1 MAAERR
7 VLDIPAGGLTNRG
20 GDMRGIALL
29 SAVAAVVGLSFAVPA
44 QAQMQS
50 WKEVQVADLEEMKEK
65 FIGLANAFSEEQ
77 WEYRP
82 MEGVRSVK
90 DVLALMIAETHMF
103 PVAWGFQPPAGAASG
118 FGAEMQRVN
127 GMTRAQIMAQLGPSF
142 DHMIGIV
149 RGMDEAKRNES
160 SSYFGQ
166 QMPVH
171 ANIATAMADMHEHLG
186 QLIAYARAN
195 RVVPPWSR

>member
-1 MAAERR
+1 MALRAAIAM
-7 VLDIPAGGLTNRG
+7 VVAGLGFSTSL
-20 GDMRGIALL
+20 
-29 SAVAAVVGLSFAVPA
+29 

-50 WKEVQVADLEEMKEK
+50 WKDVQVADLEEMKEK
-65 FIGLANAFSEEQ
+65 FVGLADAFSEAQ

-82 MEGVRSVK
+82 MDGVRSTK
-90 DVLALMIAETHMF
+90 DVFALMIAETHMF
-103 PVAWGFQPPAGAASG
+103 PVAWGFSPPAGAAAG
-118 FGAEMQRVN
+118 FGPEMQRVTA
-127 GMTRAQIMAQLGPSF
+127 MSRADIMRQLGPSF
-142 DHMIGIV
+142 DHMIGIL

-166 QMPVH
+166 EMPVH

-195 RVVPPWSR
+195 EVVPPWSR

>member
-1 MAAERR
+1 MARSA
-7 VLDIPAGGLTNRG
+7 
-20 GDMRGIALL
+20 MRAAVG
-29 SAVAAVVGLSFAVPA
+29 VAAGLCLSSPA

-50 WKEVQVADLEEMKEK
+50 WKDVQVADLEEMKEK
-65 FIGLANAFSEEQ
+65 FVGLANAFTEAQ

-103 PVAWGFQPPAGAASG
+103 PVAWGSEPPAGAAAG
-118 FGAEMQRVN
+118 FGPEMQRVSALSR
-127 GMTRAQIMAQLGPSF
+127 TDLMAQLGPSF
-142 DHMIGIV
+142 DHMIAIV
-149 RGMDEAKRNES
+149 RGMDEAKRMES
-160 SSYFGQ
+160 STYFGQ

-195 RVVPPWSR
+195 RVVPPWSM

>member
-1 MAAERR
+1 MRR
-7 VLDIPAGGLTNRG
+7 
-20 GDMRGIALL
+20 IALRA
-29 SAVAAVVGLSFAVPA
+29 AVAGVVGLSLAAPA

-50 WKEVQVADLEEMKEK
+50 WKDVQVADLVEMKDK
-65 FIGLANAFSEEQ
+65 FVGLANAFSEAQ

-82 MEGVRSVK
+82 MEGTRSVK

-103 PVAWGFQPPAGAASG
+103 PVAWGYQPPTGAAAG
-118 FGAEMQRVN
+118 FGPEMQRVGAMN
-127 GMTRAQIMAQLGPSF
+127 RAQIMAQLGPSF

-195 RVVPPWSR
+195 EVVPPWSR

>member
-1 MAAERR
+1 
-7 VLDIPAGGLTNRG
+7 
-20 GDMRGIALL
+20 
-29 SAVAAVVGLSFAVPA
+29 
-44 QAQMQS
+44 
-50 WKEVQVADLEEMKEK
+50 
-65 FIGLANAFSEEQ
+65 
-77 WEYRP
+77 
-82 MEGVRSVK
+82 
-90 DVLALMIAETHMF
+90 
-103 PVAWGFQPPAGAASG
+103 GAATG

-127 GMTRAQIMAQLGPSF
+127 GMTRAQIMPQLGPSF

-160 SSYFGQ
+160 SNYFGQ

-195 RVVPPWSR
+195 QVVPPWSR

>member
-1 MAAERR
+1 MRAA
-7 VLDIPAGGLTNRG
+7 L
-20 GDMRGIALL
+20 
-29 SAVAAVVGLSFAVPA
+29 AVVAGLWLSSPA

-50 WKEVQVADLEEMKEK
+50 WKDVQVADLEGMKEK
-65 FIGLANAFSEEQ
+65 FVGLANAFSEAH

-82 MEGVRSVK
+82 MEGVRSTK
-90 DVLALMIAETHMF
+90 DVFALMIAETHMF
-103 PVAWGFQPPAGAASG
+103 PVAWGFQPPAGAAAG
-118 FGAEMQRVN
+118 FGPEMQRVSAL
-127 GMTRAQIMAQLGPSF
+127 TRAQIMAQLGPSF

-160 SSYFGQ
+160 SAYFGR

-186 QLIAYARAN
+186 QLIAYARSN
-195 RVVPPWSR
+195 SVVPPWSR

>member
-1 MAAERR
+1 MRR
-7 VLDIPAGGLTNRG
+7 
-20 GDMRGIALL
+20 IALR
-29 SAVAAVVGLSFAVPA
+29 AVVTAAMAGSLAAPL

-50 WKEVQVADLEEMKEK
+50 WKDVQVADLEEMKEK
-65 FIGLANAFSEEQ
+65 FVGLAGAFSEAQ

-103 PVAWGFQPPAGAASG
+103 PVAWGSSPPAGAAAG
-118 FGAEMQRVN
+118 FGQEMQRVSA
-127 GMTRAQIMAQLGPSF
+127 MSRAEIMRQLGPSF

-149 RGMDEAKRNES
+149 RGMDDAKRNES

>member
-1 MAAERR
+1 MRAALVMAA
-7 VLDIPAGGLTNRG
+7 GL
-20 GDMRGIALL
+20 
-29 SAVAAVVGLSFAVPA
+29 GLSSPA

-50 WKEVQVADLEEMKEK
+50 WKDVQVADLVEMKDK
-65 FIGLANAFSEEQ
+65 FVGLSNAFAESH

-82 MEGVRSVK
+82 MEGVRSTKEVF
-90 DVLALMIAETHMF
+90 ALMIAETHMF
-103 PVAWGFQPPAGAASG
+103 PVAWGYQPPQGAASG
-118 FGAEMQRVN
+118 FGPEMQRVN
-127 GMTRAQIMAQLGPSF
+127 ALTRAQIMAQLGPSF
-142 DHMIGIV
+142 DHMIGIM
-149 RGMDEAKRNES
+149 RGMDDAKRNES

-186 QLIAYARAN
+186 QLIAYARTN